1 MVKKEDLELLPA
13 SIKHQVEK
21 CLQFE
26 EDCKKQDELEFR
38 EFARSHNNLAASDFV
53 LQYYNTTKKVLSD
66 ERLFWYLQVYG
77 TNTYGASVAKFVLD
91 NTNLNDIHIPVN
103 ESKPKECLKEFKDS
117 VKTPYE
123 ITCTCDQPSITIHN
137 ETCKCCEMFP
147 ELIEN
152 SNTFQQFSHKEKTED
167 SNELFQ
173 LSKAVYQACKMY
185 ENKSITSLILFDM
198 LYEKDVS
205 KSLEDSANYKFIVEL
220 IKTMSSYGIIKRKN
234 LTFKIVDNLF
244 TFDRV
249 KNCIVKAC
257 CYSELFTKEEK
268 INYLQQLETLNVME
282 LSRLFK
288 QAHEKTSELLEE
300 LGLKKKRNRKN

>member
-38 EFARSHNNLAASDFV
+38 EFARSHNNLAASEFV
-53 LQYYNTTKKVLSD
+53 LQYYNTTKKTLTD
-66 ERLFWYLQVYG
+66 ERLYWYLQVYG

-91 NTNLNDIHIPVN
+91 NICLHDNAVVTVEN
-103 ESKPKECLKEFKDS
+103 KPKECLKEFKDP
-117 VKTPYE
+117 VVPPCT
-123 ITCTCDQPSITIHN
+123 ITCTCEQPSITIQEN
-137 ETCKCCEMFP
+137 VCWDLFSER
-147 ELIEN
+147 IEE
-152 SNTFQQFSHKEKTED
+152 SKTFQKFSQKTVD
-167 SNELFQ
+167 YNEEIYQ
-173 LSKAVYQACKMY
+173 MSRAIYQACKMQ
-185 ENKSITSLILFDM
+185 EDKSTTIIDLFNM
-198 LYEKDVS
+198 LYQNDVS
-205 KSLEDSANYKFIVEL
+205 KSLEDNANYKFIVEL
-220 IKTMSSYGIIKRKN
+220 IKTMSAYGIIKRKN

-249 KNCIVKAC
+249 KNCIVKTC

-288 QAHEKTSELLEE
+288 QAHEKTSELLED
-300 LGLKKKRNRKN
+300 LGLKKKRNKRK

>member
-38 EFARSHNNLAASDFV
+38 EFARSHNNLAASEFV
-53 LQYYNTTKKVLSD
+53 LQYYNTTKKTLTD
-66 ERLFWYLQVYG
+66 ERLYWYLQVYG

-91 NTNLNDIHIPVN
+91 NIGLHDNAVVTVEN
-103 ESKPKECLKEFKDS
+103 KPKECLKEFKDP
-117 VKTPYE
+117 VVPPCT
-123 ITCTCDQPSITIHN
+123 ITCTCEQPSITIQEN
-137 ETCKCCEMFP
+137 VCWDLFSER
-147 ELIEN
+147 IEE
-152 SNTFQQFSHKEKTED
+152 SKTFQKFSQKTVD
-167 SNELFQ
+167 YNEEIYQ
-173 LSKAVYQACKMY
+173 MSRAIYQACKMQ
-185 ENKSITSLILFDM
+185 EDKSTTIIDLFNM
-198 LYEKDVS
+198 LYQNDVS
-205 KSLEDSANYKFIVEL
+205 KSLEDNANYKFIVEL
-220 IKTMSSYGIIKRKN
+220 IKTMSAYGIIKRKN

-249 KNCIVKAC
+249 KNCIVKTC

-288 QAHEKTSELLEE
+288 QAHEKTSELLED
-300 LGLKKKRNRKN
+300 LGLKKKRNKRK